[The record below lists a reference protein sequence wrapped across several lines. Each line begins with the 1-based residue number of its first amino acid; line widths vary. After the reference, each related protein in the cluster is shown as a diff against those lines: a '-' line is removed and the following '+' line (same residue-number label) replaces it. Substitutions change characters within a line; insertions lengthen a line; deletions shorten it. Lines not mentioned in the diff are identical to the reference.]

1 MEAAELSESENRA
14 SSESDSAG
22 DVAPGPATEDRVS
35 PEPETRP
42 SAAAKRARKAASGKS
57 ASGTERPGSFS
68 VLDQPLDILKGIGP
82 AKQKALEKAGLF
94 CFRNL
99 LYYLPRRYVD
109 RSILKDSLLA
119 EGEATIVVRVQNFF
133 VTHGRKSRFM
143 VQTRT
148 ENGQPVNLVFF
159 RGIPYFRHAFKK
171 DTLYVVSGKLE
182 SFGGLQMVHP
192 DFEVLDDDESLLHV
206 GRIVPIYP
214 GSDTLKKAGLDS
226 RGLRRM
232 VREALDRIAESST
245 GSDFVDSGTRSK
257 PGGNATS
264 EAQLSSGVEERS
276 VVLET
281 IPETIRKTESLI
293 NRLDAFHRIH
303 FPASQEELDSAREY
317 IKFEEL
323 YLFGVLMARKRQKR
337 QSYARE
343 LWPLPFGK
351 SGLVD
356 KLLNHLPFKPTG
368 GQIGALDR
376 IIRDCQSD
384 HSRAFLLQGDVGSG
398 KTLIAFAAALHYIEN
413 GIQVA
418 LMAPTEILAR
428 QHFATLSSYI
438 NAAGMITEVHTEL
451 LTGADPKKTRDRIAA
466 GTASGE
472 VDLIIGTHSLIEDK
486 VGFQNLGLVIIDE
499 QHRFGVEQRE
509 KLRRKGKNPDLV
521 AMTATPIPR
530 SLCLTAFAD
539 LELVLLKEKPA
550 ERQPIETM
558 WLTEDRRQGLNKS
571 IRNHVQAGEQ
581 GFVVYPM
588 IQESE
593 KLDIKAATEAFQ
605 ELKSTFP
612 DFRIELLHG
621 RLATD
626 EKQSIMKEFRAG
638 RIHLLVTTTVIEVGV
653 DVPNATM
660 MIIEHAERFGIS
672 QLHQLRG
679 RVGRG
684 NKKGFCVLMS
694 DSKSEESG
702 TRLQALVD
710 SDDGFYL
717 SEVDLKLR
725 GPGELLGLKQHGLPD
740 FRLSDLVQDQPLVQ
754 KTYELAVSHPDLPD
768 EGIRQIRRQFEEG
781 VMIFPG

>member
-1 MEAAELSESENRA
+1 M
-14 SSESDSAG
+14 DFKG
-22 DVAPGPATEDRVS
+22 VGPAR
-35 PEPETRP
+35 
-42 SAAAKRARKAASGKS
+42 
-57 ASGTERPGSFS
+57 
-68 VLDQPLDILKGIGP
+68 L
-82 AKQKALEKAGLF
+82 KALEKAGLQ
-94 CFRNL
+94 CVRDL
-99 LYYLPRRYVD
+99 LYFLPRRYVD
-109 RSILKDSLLA
+109 RTILKDTMLS

-171 DTLYVVSGKLE
+171 DQLYVVSGKLE
-182 SFGGLQMVHP
+182 SYGGMQIVHP
-192 DFEVLDDDESLLHV
+192 DFEILDEDDSLLHV

-214 GSDTLKKAGLDS
+214 GSDSLKKAGMDS
-226 RGLRRM
+226 RGFRRM
-232 VREALDRIAESST
+232 IRQALDRLDPFRTTAAHFEDLSIGQEQREQGADADAGIHGEPDIA
-245 GSDFVDSGTRSK
+245 VDSA
-257 PGGNATS
+257 PV
-264 EAQLSSGVEERS
+264 QSGRADKESQQDADS
-276 VVLET
+276 VPQSDLET
-281 IPETIRKTESLI
+281 IPTALRKAENLLA
-293 NRLDAFHRIH
+293 RLDALEQIH
-303 FPASQEELDSAREY
+303 FPADQASLDRAIQY

-323 YLFGVLMARKRQKR
+323 YLFGVLMARKRALRESYPR
-337 QSYARE
+337 Q

-351 SGLVD
+351 SQLVD
-356 KLLNHLPFKPTG
+356 RLLAHLPFKPTA
-368 GQIGALDR
+368 GQISALDR
-376 IIRDCQSD
+376 IVRECQGNA
-384 HSRAFLLQGDVGSG
+384 SRAYLLQGDVGSG
-398 KTLIAFAAALHYIEN
+398 KTIIAFAAALHYIEN

-418 LMAPTEILAR
+418 FMAPTEILAR
-428 QHFATLSSYI
+428 QHYATLSSYI
-438 NAAGMITEVHTEL
+438 NSASMITELRLEL
-451 LTGADPKKTRDRIAA
+451 LTGADPRKSRDAILERVAA
-466 GTASGE
+466 GE
-472 VDLIIGTHSLIEDK
+472 VDLLIGTHSLIEDR
-486 VGFQNLGLVIIDE
+486 VQFENLGLVIIDE

-509 KLRRKGKNPDLV
+509 KLRVKGKNPDLV

-550 ERQPIETM
+550 ERQPVQTM

-571 IRNHVQAGEQ
+571 IRNHLQQGEQ
-581 GFVVYPM
+581 GFIVYPM

-593 KLDIKAATEAFQ
+593 KLDIKAATEGFEEIKA
-605 ELKSTFP
+605 TFP
-612 DFRIELLHG
+612 DFRSALLHG
-621 RLATD
+621 RLSPD

-660 MIIEHAERFGIS
+660 MIVEHAERFGIS

-684 NKKGFCVLMS
+684 KSKAFCVLMS
-694 DSKSEESG
+694 DSQTEESR

-710 SDDGFYL
+710 SGDGFYL

-740 FRLSDLVQDQPLVQ
+740 FRLSDLVEDQPLVQ
-754 KTYELAVSHPDLPD
+754 RTYEMAIRYPELPG

-781 VMIFPG
+781 IMVFPG

>member
-1 MEAAELSESENRA
+1 MKPASKKKASRA
-14 SSESDSAG
+14 SAKKSQSKTADEASKLTSQGSSPFDSSLETLKG
-22 DVAPGPATEDRVS
+22 VGPAR
-35 PEPETRP
+35 
-42 SAAAKRARKAASGKS
+42 
-57 ASGTERPGSFS
+57 
-68 VLDQPLDILKGIGP
+68 
-82 AKQKALEKAGLF
+82 QKALDRAALF
-94 CFRNL
+94 CFRDL
-99 LYYLPRRYVD
+99 IYYLPRRYVD
-109 RSILKDSLLA
+109 RSILKDALLA

-171 DTLYVVSGKLE
+171 DNLYVISGKLE

-192 DFEVLDDDESLLHV
+192 DFEALDEDDSLLHV

-214 GSDTLKKAGLDS
+214 GSDNLKKAGLDS
-226 RGLRRM
+226 RGIRRM
-232 VREALDRIAESST
+232 VREALDTLKPEASS
-245 GSDFVDSGTRSK
+245 
-257 PGGNATS
+257 
-264 EAQLSSGVEERS
+264 
-276 VVLET
+276 LET
-281 IPETIRKTESLI
+281 LPESVRKSENLI
-293 NRLDAFHRIH
+293 ARLQALEHIH
-303 FPASQEELDSAREY
+303 FPAGPEDLNKARDY

-323 YLFGVLMARKRQKR
+323 YLFGMLMARKREKR
-337 QSYARE
+337 QSFPRE

-351 SGLVD
+351 ATLVD
-356 KLLNHLPFKPTG
+356 RLLSHLPFKPTG
-368 GQIGALDR
+368 GQISAIDHM
-376 IIRDCQSD
+376 IRDCQND
-384 HSRAFLLQGDVGSG
+384 ASRAYLLQGDVGSG

-418 LMAPTEILAR
+418 FMAPTEILAR

-438 NAAGMITEVHTEL
+438 NAASMITDVRLEL
-451 LTGADPKKTRDRIAA
+451 LTGADPKKTRDRILAQ
-466 GTASGE
+466 TAEGD
-472 VDLIIGTHSLIEDK
+472 VDLLIGTHSLIEDK
-486 VGFQNLGLVIIDE
+486 VDFSNLGLIVVDE

-509 KLRRKGKNPDLV
+509 KLRRKGKNPDMI

-539 LELVLLKEKPA
+539 LELVLLTEKPA
-550 ERQPIETM
+550 ERQTVETM

-571 IRNHVQAGEQ
+571 IRNHLKEGEQ

-593 KLDIKAATEAFQ
+593 KIDIKAATEGFE
-605 ELKSTFP
+605 ELKASFP
-612 DFRIELLHG
+612 EFRIELLHG
-621 RLATD
+621 RLSTD
-626 EKQSIMKEFRAG
+626 EKQSIMKEFRAN
-638 RIHLLVTTTVIEVGV
+638 RIHLLVSTTVIEVGV
-653 DVPNATM
+653 DIPNATM

-679 RVGRG
+679 RIGRG

-694 DSKSEESG
+694 DSQSEESR

-710 SDDGFYL
+710 SHDGFYL

-740 FRLSDLVQDQPLVQ
+740 FRLSDLVQDQKLVQ
-754 KTYELAVSHPDLPD
+754 RTYELAVANPDLPE
-768 EGIRQIRRQFEEG
+768 EGVRQIRRQFEEG
-781 VMIFPG
+781 VMVFPT

>member
-1 MEAAELSESENRA
+1 MSKEPLDQESA
-14 SSESDSAG
+14 VSAKKSAG
-22 DVAPGPATEDRVS
+22 ARTRKKTEPDS
-35 PEPETRP
+35 SGP
-42 SAAAKRARKAASGKS
+42 SAARS
-57 ASGTERPGSFS
+57 AEKTGTTDANVMDTSLE
-68 VLDQPLDILKGIGP
+68 VLKGVGP
-82 AKQKALEKAGLF
+82 ARQKALDKAGLF
-94 CFRNL
+94 CFRDL

-133 VTHGRKSRFM
+133 VTHGRKSRLM

-171 DTLYVVSGKLE
+171 DTLYVISGKLE
-182 SFGGLQMVHP
+182 SFGGLQMIHP
-192 DFEVLDDDESLLHV
+192 DFEALEDDDSLLHV
-206 GRIVPIYP
+206 GRVVPIYP
-214 GSDTLKKAGLDS
+214 GSDNLKKAGLDS

-232 VREALDRIAESST
+232 VREALDT
-245 GSDFVDSGTRSK
+245 LTSGT
-257 PGGNATS
+257 
-264 EAQLSSGVEERS
+264 VE
-276 VVLET
+276 LET
-281 IPETIRKTESLI
+281 LPESVRNSQGLI
-293 NRLDAFHRIH
+293 GRMQALEQIH
-303 FPASQEELDSAREY
+303 FPGSPDDLEGARSY

-323 YLFGVLMARKRQKR
+323 YLFGVLMARKREKR
-337 QSYARE
+337 QSFPRE

-351 SGLVD
+351 SSLVD
-356 KLLNHLPFKPTG
+356 RLLSHLPFKPTA
-368 GQIGALDR
+368 GQISAIDHM
-376 IIRDCQSD
+376 IRDCQTD
-384 HSRAFLLQGDVGSG
+384 ASRAYLLQGDVGSG

-438 NAAGMITEVHTEL
+438 NAASMITDIRLEL
-451 LTGADPKKTRDRIAA
+451 LTGADPKKSRDRILARA
-466 GTASGE
+466 EEGD
-472 VDLIIGTHSLIEDK
+472 VDLLIGTHSLIEDR
-486 VGFQNLGLVIIDE
+486 VAFSNLGLIIVDE

-509 KLRRKGKNPDLV
+509 KLRRKGKNPDMI

-550 ERQPIETM
+550 ERQSVETM
-558 WLTEDRRQGLNKS
+558 WLTEERRQALNKS
-571 IRNHVQAGEQ
+571 IRNHLKEDEQ
-581 GFVVYPM
+581 GFIVYPM

-593 KLDIKAATEAFQ
+593 KIDIKAATEGFE
-605 ELKSTFP
+605 ELKATFP
-612 DFRIELLHG
+612 EFRIELLHG
-621 RLATD
+621 RLGTD

-638 RIHLLVTTTVIEVGV
+638 RIQLLVSTTVIEVGV
-653 DVPNATM
+653 DIPNATM

-679 RVGRG
+679 RIGRG

-694 DSKSEESG
+694 DSQSEESK

-710 SDDGFYL
+710 SHDGFYL

-740 FRLSDLVQDQPLVQ
+740 FRLSDLVQDQKLVQ
-754 KTYELAVSHPDLPD
+754 KTYELAVAHPELPR

-781 VMIFPG
+781 IMVFPT